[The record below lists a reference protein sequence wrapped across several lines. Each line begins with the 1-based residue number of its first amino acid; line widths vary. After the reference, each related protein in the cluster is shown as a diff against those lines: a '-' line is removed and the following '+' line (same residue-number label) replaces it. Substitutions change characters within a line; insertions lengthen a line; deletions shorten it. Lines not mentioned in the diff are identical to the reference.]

1 MSENGDAAHRYDMTV
16 KMFGV
21 QAEPAFETPEQQ
33 NAIWGRNWGC
43 DNDVGRLRVVLMHR
57 PGSELDVVDPSKRI
71 ESIGTFGDLEKG
83 WYWQSDTIPQISE
96 MQVQHDALVETL
108 RDEGVEVVF
117 VEGDKGHN
125 LKSCY
130 TRDSSFAVK
139 GGAIVTRLG
148 ARIRR
153 GEEHVIT
160 RTLANLGM
168 PILRTIHGNGLVEG
182 GSFAWLNSKTAVIGH
197 SIRVNEEGV
206 QQVGEVLRAQ
216 GVELIRIDLGG
227 YEIHIDGSFL
237 MVDVDTALVRAEG
250 LPYSFLEKLK
260 ELKIRTVETHPDDDG
275 WIVNGLAVR
284 PGRVLMP
291 PGISNRTLDQLT
303 KLNIEIV
310 TLPYDKMA
318 MNGGGIHCS
327 TCPLIRDPV

>member
-1 MSENGDAAHRYDMTV
+1 
-16 KMFGV
+16 
-21 QAEPAFETPEQQ
+21 
-33 NAIWGRNWGC
+33 
-43 DNDVGRLRVVLMHR
+43 
-57 PGSELDVVDPSKRI
+57 
-71 ESIGTFGDLEKG
+71 
-83 WYWQSDTIPQISE
+83 
-96 MQVQHDALVETL
+96 
-108 RDEGVEVVF
+108 VVF
-117 VEGDKGHN
+117 VEEDEGIN
-125 LKSCY
+125 LKTCY

-139 GGAIVTRLG
+139 GGAVVTRL
-148 ARIRR
+148 AAKVRR
-153 GEEHVIT
+153 GEERAIS

-168 PILRTIHGNGLVEG
+168 PILRTIHGSGLVEG

-206 QQVGEVLRAQ
+206 RQVEEVLRAQ

-303 KLNIEIV
+303 KLNIEII

-318 MNGGGIHCS
+318 LNGGGIHCS
-327 TCPLIRDPV
+327 TCPLVRDPV

>member
-1 MSENGDAAHRYDMTV
+1 
-16 KMFGV
+16 
-21 QAEPAFETPEQQ
+21 
-33 NAIWGRNWGC
+33 
-43 DNDVGRLRVVLMHR
+43 
-57 PGSELDVVDPSKRI
+57 
-71 ESIGTFGDLEKG
+71 
-83 WYWQSDTIPQISE
+83 
-96 MQVQHDALVETL
+96 
-108 RDEGVEVVF
+108 
-117 VEGDKGHN
+117 
-125 LKSCY
+125 
-130 TRDSSFAVK
+130 
-139 GGAIVTRLG
+139 
-148 ARIRR
+148 
-153 GEEHVIT
+153 
-160 RTLANLGM
+160 
-168 PILRTIHGNGLVEG
+168 
-182 GSFAWLNSKTAVIGH
+182 VIGH

-318 MNGGGIHCS
+318 LNGGGIHCS